1 MPEVLDVA
9 LETDDGGYFQFL
21 NVRAEALMLAVDQAL
36 ADGVALSLVNA
47 DSCAL
52 VIPWKLIKSI
62 TYVDSSAEERDDA
75 WTTLWERVSESVTR
89 KAG

>member
-1 MPEVLDVA
+1 MHEVFDVA
-9 LETDDGGYFQFL
+9 IEVDDGGYFQFL
-21 NVRAEALMLAVDQAL
+21 NVPADTLKDAIDRAL

-52 VIPWKLIKSI
+52 VIPWKLIKSV
-62 TYVDSSAEERDDA
+62 TYVASEAEEREDA
-75 WTTLWERVSESVTR
+75 WITLWERVLEPGAR